1 MTNVFTIDFLL
12 RVIRLITP
20 ILFASLGSFVA
31 ASTGI
36 GNIAIEGIMTMGA
49 LMGIIG
55 SYLTKSAFLG
65 LLIGVLTGVLMALLI
80 AFFSM
85 RLGANATLVGIAL
98 NTFSSSLAAFI
109 LYQFT
114 GEKGTSAKLF
124 APTFGSWDIPII
136 KDIPIIGQ
144 LLSGHLI
151 LVYVVVIAAILLYI
165 FLYKTP
171 TGLRMR
177 SCGLNA
183 DAAKTAGI
191 NVERLQILSLILSGI
206 LASLGGIYLSMNYS
220 PIYTNGIAAGL
231 GWMGIAANG
240 IASGSYG
247 ILMLATAVFGVF
259 RSIAIILA
267 GKLPVDLVG
276 AVPYFAVLVVIV
288 ALAVIQTVRT
298 KQGKVAEQ

>member
-12 RVIRLITP
+12 RIIRLITP
-20 ILFASLGSFVA
+20 ILFAALGAFAA

-36 GNIAIEGIMTMGA
+36 GNIAIEGIMTMSA

-55 SYLTKSAFLG
+55 SYLFKSAFMG
-65 LLIGVLTGVLMALLI
+65 LVIGVVTGILMALMI

-98 NTFSSSLAAFI
+98 NTFSSSLALFI
-109 LYQFT
+109 LYKFT

-124 APTFGSWDIPII
+124 APTFGTWDIPLI
-136 KDIPIIGQ
+136 KDIPIIGKI
-144 LLSGHLI
+144 LSGQLV
-151 LVYVVVIAAILLYI
+151 LVYVLVLATVLLYI

-177 SCGLNA
+177 ACGLNPE
-183 DAAKTAGI
+183 AARTAGV
-191 NVERLQILSLILSGI
+191 NVERLQVLSLIISGTM
-206 LASLGGIYLSMNYS
+206 AALGGIYLSMNYS

-240 IASGSYG
+240 IASGSFG
-247 ILMLATAVFGVF
+247 ILLLAAAVFGIF

-276 AVPYFAVLVVIV
+276 AVPYFAVLVVIIG
-288 ALAVIQTVRT
+288 LAVINTIRT
-298 KQGKVAEQ
+298 KRGNVAEE

>member
-1 MTNVFTIDFLL
+1 MTNVFTMDFLL

-124 APTFGSWDIPII
+124 APTFGTIDIPLI

-144 LLSGHLI
+144 ILSGQLV

-183 DAAKTAGI
+183 DSARTAGI
-191 NVERLQILSLILSGI
+191 NVERLQILSLILSGV

-240 IASGSYG
+240 IASGNYG
-247 ILMLATAVFGVF
+247 ILMLATAVFGIF

-276 AVPYFAVLVVIV
+276 AVPYFAVFIVIV
-288 ALAVIQTVRT
+288 LLAVIKTAQT
-298 KQGKVAEQ
+298 KKGHVAEQ